1 MHENASILTNS
12 ANYRLPGVGTL
23 PRAGSSGGSAVSVE
37 QLPSA
42 DSSEEM
48 CVCGHPQAQHDAVAA
63 RYCGATIAGSLTR
76 RCVCPG
82 QADDR

>member
-1 MHENASILTNS
+1 
-12 ANYRLPGVGTL
+12 
-23 PRAGSSGGSAVSVE
+23 
-37 QLPSA
+37 
-42 DSSEEM
+42 M

-82 QADDR
+82 QVDDH